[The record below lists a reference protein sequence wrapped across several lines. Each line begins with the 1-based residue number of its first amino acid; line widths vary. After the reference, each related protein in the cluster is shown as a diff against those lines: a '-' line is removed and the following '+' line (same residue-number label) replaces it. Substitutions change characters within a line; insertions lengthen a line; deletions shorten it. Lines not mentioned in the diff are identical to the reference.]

1 MGAMNTNPT
10 SQSIKDNGGELL
22 KILGG
27 EEGINDVRE
36 QFFELLKQY
45 DPKKQSTVEPLKA
58 LMSYLGNL
66 YSIPEAEELT
76 EENIENIEKML
87 IGLGEIIKKAG
98 SV

>member
-1 MGAMNTNPT
+1 
-10 SQSIKDNGGELL
+10 
-22 KILGG
+22 
-27 EEGINDVRE
+27 
-36 QFFELLKQY
+36 
-45 DPKKQSTVEPLKA
+45 
-58 LMSYLGNL
+58 MSYLGNL